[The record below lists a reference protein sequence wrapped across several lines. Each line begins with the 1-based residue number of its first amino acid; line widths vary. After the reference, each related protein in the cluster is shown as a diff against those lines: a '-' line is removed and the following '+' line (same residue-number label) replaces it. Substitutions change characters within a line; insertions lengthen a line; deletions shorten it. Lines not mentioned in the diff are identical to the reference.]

1 MKSDAQLIQELLKV
15 VQDWII
21 PDGIDGDAA
30 MFLITELLDPYP
42 QKGNNEI

>member
-1 MKSDAQLIQELLKV
+1 MISDAQLIQQIIKV
-15 VQDWII
+15 MNDWIV

-42 QKGNNEI
+42 QKENNEV